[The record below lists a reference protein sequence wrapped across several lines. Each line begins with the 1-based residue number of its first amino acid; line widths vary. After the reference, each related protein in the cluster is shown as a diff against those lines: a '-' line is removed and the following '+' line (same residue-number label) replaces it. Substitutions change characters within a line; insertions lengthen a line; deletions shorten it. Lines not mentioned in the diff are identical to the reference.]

1 MKDEKIVEPC
11 SNCLKHLRE
20 KSTKFVEE
28 NKICGRKKNLLKKV
42 KTGSDQF
49 QSL

>member
-1 MKDEKIVEPC
+1 MLKMMMFRKKKKTKDEKIVEPC

-28 NKICGRKKNLLKKV
+28 NKICGRKKNC
-42 KTGSDQF
+42 
-49 QSL
+49 